1 MAKRKGN
8 DVFQGSEGESQS
20 AGWQGQAS
28 NVLKEDFDMEI
39 PVETVPLPSRGVV
52 YPEDHPLFGKETLD
66 IKAMTARE
74 EDILTN
80 RVYIKKKTVISELLR
95 SCFINKDIDPD
106 SLIAGDRNAIM
117 VALRV
122 TGYGA
127 EYKVEVDCPSCSE
140 RSKQE
145 FNLASLPIRR
155 LSQQP
160 IANGSNLFEFKL
172 PVSKKK
178 VRFKYL
184 TGLDEMDM
192 AVAQD
197 RLKKRGFEAGNMVT
211 RRFANQVVG
220 VDKVNDRNKIQRFCQ
235 NMPARDSLSL
245 RKYIDKNEPG
255 IDMKS
260 YMTCPHCLEESEVR
274 LPMGAS
280 FFWPDE

>member
-1 MAKRKGN
+1 MGKRKGN
-8 DVFQGSEGESQS
+8 DVFSGASGESQA
-20 AGWQGQAS
+20 AGWEGPSS
-28 NVLKEDFDMEI
+28 NVLKDDFNLEI

-52 YPEDHPLFGKETLD
+52 YPEDHPLFGKETLE

-95 SCFINKDIDPD
+95 SSFIDKSVDPD
-106 SLIAGDRNAIM
+106 TLIAGDRNAIM

-127 EYKVEVDCPSCSE
+127 DYSVEVDCPACGE

-145 FNLASLPIRR
+145 FDLSTLPIKR
-155 LSQQP
+155 LEQQP
-160 IANGSNLFEFKL
+160 IAVGSNAFEFTL

-184 TGLDEMDM
+184 TGLDEIDI
-192 AVAQD
+192 AVAED
-197 RLKKRGFEAGNMVT
+197 RLKKKGFESGNMVT
-211 RRFANQVVG
+211 RRFKNQVLSIENVT
-220 VDKVNDRNKIQRFCQ
+220 DKNKILKFCQ
-235 NMPARDSLSL
+235 NMPARDSLRL

-255 IDMKS
+255 IDMTS
-260 YMTCPHCLEESEVR
+260 HMVCPHCLEESEVR
-274 LPMGAS
+274 LPMGAA